1 MQMKTLIKVKKY
13 WINLVTTINLNKRKM
28 KKITAIALVLFT
40 CLSSALFAQ
49 DKFGHIHSEQLLMV
63 MPETADADKA
73 IQEYNQLLEAQVQA
87 MYGEYQT
94 KTGEYQA
101 NEALMTEIVKEA
113 KIKEIQDL
121 EMRIQQFQQSSQESI
136 QQKRNE
142 VLAPLLEKAQ
152 NAINEVAAEND
163 YTYIFDISLGSIVF
177 GKESHDIMPLVKAKL
192 GIQ

>member
-1 MQMKTLIKVKKY
+1 MLMKTLIKVKKY

-40 CLSSALFAQ
+40 CLSSALSAQ

-94 KTGEYQA
+94 KAGEYQT

>member
-1 MQMKTLIKVKKY
+1 MLMKTLIKVKKY

-40 CLSSALFAQ
+40 CLSSALSAQ

-94 KTGEYQA
+94 KAGEYQA

>member
-1 MQMKTLIKVKKY
+1 MKTLIKVKKY

-94 KTGEYQA
+94 KAGEYQA

>member
-1 MQMKTLIKVKKY
+1 MRKY
-13 WINLVTTINLNKRKM
+13 WINLVTTINLNKLKM
-28 KKITAIALVLFT
+28 KKITAIVSVMFT
-40 CLSSALFAQ
+40 CLTSTLFAQ

-73 IQEYNQLLEAQVQA
+73 IQEYNQLLESQVQA

-94 KTGEYQA
+94 KAGEFQA
-101 NEALMTEIVKEA
+101 NEALMTDIVKEA

-152 NAINEVAAEND
+152 NAINEVAEENN
-163 YTYIFDISLGSIVF
+163 YTYIFDISLGSIVY
-177 GKESHDIMPLVKAKL
+177 GKESKDIMPLVKAKL